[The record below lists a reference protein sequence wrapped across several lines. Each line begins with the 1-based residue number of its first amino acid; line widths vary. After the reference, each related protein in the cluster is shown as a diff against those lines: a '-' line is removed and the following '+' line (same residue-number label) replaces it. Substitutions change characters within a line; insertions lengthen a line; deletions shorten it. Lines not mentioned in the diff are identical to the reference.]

1 MLHNESYH
9 IVESGDSM
17 TSLKTMKEV
26 FFIILGTSIYAFGL
40 VYLNIANQLA
50 EGGVSGI
57 TLILRALFHIDP
69 AYSTLLINIPLILLG
84 GKILGK
90 RALAYTVLGTVSLSV
105 FLWIWQR
112 IPLQINLEH
121 DLLIVSLL
129 AGLIA
134 GVGSGIVYRM
144 GGTTGGSDIIARIL
158 EKNHGISMGRSLLAF
173 DVIVLLASL
182 TYIDLKRMMYTLIA
196 SYVFSRVIDFILD
209 GGYSAKGILV
219 VSNKSEEIAPLLMT
233 GLQRGV
239 TFLHG
244 EGGFSGV
251 DKKMIYM
258 VVSARELNEVKR
270 IIHEIDEHAFLSILN
285 VHEVEGE
292 GFTYLKPQTNRFKK
306 MIE

>member
-1 MLHNESYH
+1 
-9 IVESGDSM
+9 M

-219 VSNKSEEIAPLLMT
+219 VSNKSEEIAHLLMT

-292 GFTYLKPQTNRFKK
+292 GFTYLKPQTRRFKK
-306 MIE
+306 ITE

>member
-1 MLHNESYH
+1 
-9 IVESGDSM
+9 M

-90 RALAYTVLGTVSLSV
+90 RALAYTVLGTVSLSF

-292 GFTYLKPQTNRFKK
+292 GFTYLKPQTRRFKK
-306 MIE
+306 ITE

>member
-90 RALAYTVLGTVSLSV
+90 RALAYTVLGTVSLSI

-292 GFTYLKPQTNRFKK
+292 GFTYLKPQTRRFKK
-306 MIE
+306 ITE

>member
-306 MIE
+306 LIE

>member
-1 MLHNESYH
+1 
-9 IVESGDSM
+9 M

-90 RALAYTVLGTVSLSV
+90 RALAYTVLGTVSLSA

-292 GFTYLKPQTNRFKK
+292 GFTYLKPQTRRFKK
-306 MIE
+306 ITERF

>member
-1 MLHNESYH
+1 
-9 IVESGDSM
+9 M

-144 GGTTGGSDIIARIL
+144 GGTTGGSDILARIL

-219 VSNKSEEIAPLLMT
+219 VSNKSGEIAPLLMT

>member
-1 MLHNESYH
+1 
-9 IVESGDSM
+9 M

-90 RALAYTVLGTVSLSV
+90 RALAYTVLGTVSLSA

-196 SYVFSRVIDFILD
+196 SYVFNRVIDFILD

-292 GFTYLKPQTNRFKK
+292 GFTYLKPQTRRFKK
-306 MIE
+306 ITE